1 MPSSSVQ
8 YADSMQTDP
17 STVYTPPVILDNTP
31 STPEVKEEEP
41 VYNPKQ
47 DNLEGL
53 RRMSTIMDMMEQ
65 SNPLSGF
72 LGSSTPDN
80 SPLGIMA
87 LVNGIYG
94 K

>member
-1 MPSSSVQ
+1 MQ

-31 STPEVKEEEP
+31 SIPEVKEEEP
-41 VYNPKQ
+41 VYNSKQ

-53 RRMSTIMDMMEQ
+53 RRMSTIMDMMGQ

-72 LGSSTPDN
+72 LGSAVTSN
-80 SPLGIMA
+80 SPSGIMA
-87 LVNGIYG
+87 WINGIYG